1 MLSILKINVFKPT
14 KKKKKRTKSLRN
26 KQIMA
31 GKDFK
36 KFTPKEGSCLIA
48 VQGLPK
54 TTFVLGL

>member
-1 MLSILKINVFKPT
+1 
-14 KKKKKRTKSLRN
+14 
-26 KQIMA
+26 MA